1 MKIKTLFLASGL
13 VAVGAGVAA
22 QELKGTLKKL
32 KDTNVLV
39 MGVRETSIPFSYLD
53 DKQQFVGYSIDLC
66 NRVVDSIRSTLK
78 SPNLEIRRTPVT
90 SQTRIPLMANGTI
103 DLECGSTTNSVERQK
118 QVGFSMTFYIAA
130 AKILVPKNGPIKA
143 PADLKGRTVVSTTG
157 GSTVRHLQRF
167 SDENRLDMKLPL
179 GKDHGESWLLM
190 ETGRADAVSNDD
202 VLLYSLRANSKAP
215 QDYVVMPIT
224 LSTEPYGIMMRRED
238 ATFKK
243 VVDDA
248 LVAMFKSGE
257 AERIYNKW
265 FMSPTPPRNVNLNLP
280 LSDELKEA
288 FRNPTDRGVN

>member
-1 MKIKTLFLASGL
+1 MKMKTLFLAGGL

-22 QELKGTLKKL
+22 QELTGTLKKL

-39 MGVRETSIPFSYLD
+39 MGVRETSSPFSYLD

-66 NRVVDSIRSTLK
+66 NRVVDSIRTTLK

-238 ATFKK
+238 AAFKK

-265 FMSPTPPRNVNLNLP
+265 FMSATPPRNVNLNLP